1 MLDRLLQS
9 METKKVYLWLL
20 HVRRDEVERKPGGK
34 LEKNEWIAIRVGNF
48 SVEEV
53 FSGRYPFLE
62 IEGFH
67 REICKPSK
75 NFFWWDRKARDGRA
89 GRETS
94 WAGMDCPMTD
104 PLHKAEQVL

>member
-1 MLDRLLQS
+1 MLHRPLQS

-67 REICKPSK
+67 REIQAFQKLFLLGQK
-75 NFFWWDRKARDGRA
+75 GKRWEGRQ
-89 GRETS
+89 GEFVGWNGLS
-94 WAGMDCPMTD
+94 HD
-104 PLHKAEQVL
+104 